1 MGAVAV
7 GLVLRLATP
16 AVEASP
22 IAIGNDASAL
32 LKATNDPPSAS
43 VVMVSMCSGNG
54 GAVDDVWS
62 SFLDFNVELAGPVDP
77 ISHLCL
83 LAGSDLPERHRLP
96 SDPSP
101 DERLRSI
108 NAPSVNSAGAGRQAM
123 EIDNFAAQVFVS
135 AVLIRTRPLS
145 RFTYR
150 LARG

>member
-1 MGAVAV
+1 
-7 GLVLRLATP
+7 
-16 AVEASP
+16 
-22 IAIGNDASAL
+22 
-32 LKATNDPPSAS
+32 
-43 VVMVSMCSGNG
+43 MVSMCSGG

-83 LAGSDLPERHRLP
+83 LAGSDLPERHFYR
-96 SDPSP
+96 DPSP

-108 NAPSVNSAGAGRQAM
+108 KCSSRAGRQAM

-145 RFTYR
+145 RFAYR